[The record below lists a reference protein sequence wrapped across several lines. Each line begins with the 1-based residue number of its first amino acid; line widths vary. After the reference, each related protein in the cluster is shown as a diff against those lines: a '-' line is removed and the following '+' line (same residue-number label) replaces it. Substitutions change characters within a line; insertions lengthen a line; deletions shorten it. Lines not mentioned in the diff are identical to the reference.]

1 MNNKGNFTAIIGLIL
16 LVLLGNTFIQVQ
28 SIQQADKN
36 RNLIDSLNE
45 LQALVQRINWVVD
58 KRISDDLADYAFSRG
73 CAMDSGFSA
82 NILSDLTT
90 IFVPGIEK
98 PTGVSCSL
106 VNFTSSYSGSNPYD
120 VTSNYSISCS
130 ATASNGSISFSQA
143 FSSKKRINPVSVIGS
158 CTITVTDIT
167 SSVVEV
173 QQTQTTT

>member
-1 MNNKGNFTAIIGLIL
+1 MNKGNFTAIIGLIL

-90 IFVPGIEK
+90 AFVPGIEK

-106 VNFTSSYSGSNPYD
+106 VDFTSIYTGSSPLYD
-120 VTSNYSISCS
+120 VTSNYSISCG
-130 ATASNGSISFSQA
+130 ATASNGGISFSQA
-143 FSSKKRINPVSVIGS
+143 FLSKKRINLVSVIGS